1 MAREEIKEQPFLTA
15 FIGRRVCIETVKEE
29 YDGKD
34 HMGNNHRMQ
43 RYGMVT
49 MTKWEMTAYEWNG
62 EESKL

>member
-43 RYGMVT
+43 RCGMVT
-49 MTKWEMTAYEWNG
+49 MTK
-62 EESKL
+62 